1 MKKIIYIF
9 CIIFTKL
16 TFGYNFPIKDSYL
29 ATAIGNSI
37 IITEKAKQEIPLEIR
52 EVNLVK
58 TRFIPEKF
66 KYQEKYKFS
75 LALQRKK
82 APLVFILSGTG
93 ASSTSVKTRY
103 FQRIFY
109 NAGYHVVGIS
119 SVMNSNSVVSLSYNK
134 MPGNLIGDSL
144 DIYRIMKIIRK
155 DIETRVEI
163 ESYNLMGYSLGGTH
177 SAALGFIDS
186 KEKYFDFNKIFLI
199 NPAVNLYESA
209 KLLDK
214 MFDDTTNKNIEII
227 LRRIDNLA
235 DNFSQSGKRIDI
247 NNPQKIFGD
256 LKIEKDDLKLG
267 IGLFFRLTSI
277 DINFLSDTFNKRNIY
292 SDGDIKKYED
302 MTKYFKK
309 INFANFE
316 DYVKNLA
323 YPYYKEIYGNKLN
336 LNELEKI
343 GGLRS
348 IDGYLKNSKNIYVV
362 TNKDELILS
371 KESLDYLKTTF
382 KNNIKIYPWG
392 GHCGNM
398 FYKENVDYMLK
409 VMKEKEL

>member
-9 CIIFTKL
+9 CIIFTRL
-16 TFGYNFPIKDSYL
+16 TFSYNFPIKDSYV

-37 IITEKAKQEIPLEIR
+37 IITEKAKQEIPLEIK
-52 EVNLVK
+52 EINLLK
-58 TRFIPEKF
+58 TRFIPEKL

-75 LALQRKK
+75 LALQKRK

-93 ASSTSVKTRY
+93 APATSIKTRY

-134 MPGNLIGDSL
+134 MPGNLIGDSIDL
-144 DIYRIMKIIRK
+144 YRVMKIIRK
-155 DIETRVEI
+155 NIETKVGI
-163 ESYNLMGYSLGGTH
+163 ESYNLVGYSLGGTH
-177 SAALGFIDS
+177 SATLGFIDS

-214 MFDDTTNKNIEII
+214 MFDEATNKNIEVI
-227 LRRIDNLA
+227 LRKIDNLA
-235 DNFSQSGKRIDI
+235 DSFSQSGKRIDI
-247 NNPQKIFGD
+247 NNPQKIFEE

-267 IGLFFRLTSI
+267 VGLFFRLTSI
-277 DINFLSDTFNKRNIY
+277 EINFLSDAFNKRNVY
-292 SDGDIKKYED
+292 SDGNIKKYED
-302 MTKYFKK
+302 MTKYFRK

-323 YPYYKEIYGNKLN
+323 YPYYKEIYGEKLN
-336 LNELEKI
+336 LSELEKI
-343 GGLRS
+343 GGLKS

-362 TNKDELILS
+362 TNEDELILS
-371 KESLDYLKTTF
+371 KDSLDYLKATF
-382 KNNIKIYPWG
+382 KNNIKVYPWG

-398 FYKENVDYMLK
+398 FYKENVDYMLS